1 MRTIIGEGR
10 KEKIPAKRV
19 KKRLQAPCA
28 SKKQPGW
35 YLGRSMGYGVCCITV
50 DRLAC
55 QGVNTPW
62 GGVFLC
68 WTCRISVPQI
78 LGR

>member
-62 GGVFLC
+62 GECSYVGRVEFL
-68 WTCRISVPQI
+68 
-78 LGR
+78 